1 MKGRNEMTTEEEKGE
16 ELKAIQPVDSNPTTV
31 GASKTFEELSEE
43 YDDWDENI
51 HTYASDRVGHRIR
64 TNSAGAE
71 QISRSLNGD
80 TNPSIFTPRQKRKV
94 RSQSFSERS
103 LRKHS
108 LHGTAKEHAML
119 SKQNSMGSE
128 SNTITSNPS
137 TSASKHDPEF
147 YKAVNEYYNRL
158 ANGFHNEKNYDSL
171 FGTPDYIVKGTTLAA
186 NNNNKASSNSDP
198 HLTTRQFNRS
208 IYWLVHNRRKYG
220 FRHLCMLI
228 LVLVYTL
235 LGAAMFFTIEAKH
248 EHHTVAERKAALD
261 KSLFI
266 IARQLMSLQ
275 NGTDIFANMSSAEE
289 FVKST
294 YISLLKDESLYEG
307 STYWKAS
314 DTDNFKWTYASAFFF
329 SMNLYTTTGYGSIAA
344 ESILGRIC
352 VMWYSMLTI
361 PITLVVI
368 RDLGQATLVCLT
380 KVYAHILVKV
390 RRTMGYLEPHED
402 SMISLPIKFCLM
414 LLAGYLLFTAAFIY
428 LFDDWMGYI
437 PHSGLSFFTSLYFS
451 YISISTIGLGDIM
464 PNNATF
470 HPIIS
475 ILFFFGMPVMKV
487 VNRATYI
494 CIENGV
500 FGAFTLLENSIDRM
514 TSKIKP
520 REEPQPSRRPSRK
533 ISRCSYCSH
542 INDGEEEDKATEL
555 LNGLT
560 IRSLAAFA
568 RTNADVYGGGFGR
581 VNLRKGDLVQSK
593 TSVGQNPD
601 PSP

>member
-1 MKGRNEMTTEEEKGE
+1 MGWLVLVWLCLETSFR
-16 ELKAIQPVDSNPTTV
+16 SY
-31 GASKTFEELSEE
+31 SSSE
-43 YDDWDENI
+43 
-51 HTYASDRVGHRIR
+51 V
-64 TNSAGAE
+64 
-71 QISRSLNGD
+71 
-80 TNPSIFTPRQKRKV
+80 F
-94 RSQSFSERS
+94 
-103 LRKHS
+103 
-108 LHGTAKEHAML
+108 
-119 SKQNSMGSE
+119 
-128 SNTITSNPS
+128 
-137 TSASKHDPEF
+137 PE
-147 YKAVNEYYNRL
+147 
-158 ANGFHNEKNYDSL
+158 
-171 FGTPDYIVKGTTLAA
+171 
-186 NNNNKASSNSDP
+186 
-198 HLTTRQFNRS
+198 FNRS

-248 EHHTVAERKAALD
+248 EHHLVTERKAALD
-261 KSLFI
+261 KSVLI
-266 IARQLMSLQ
+266 IAGQLIYCSPEALTIMKFQ
-275 NGTDIFANMSSAEE
+275 
-289 FVKST
+289 ST

-314 DTDNFKWTYASAFFF
+314 DAENFKWTYASAFFF

-344 ESILGRIC
+344 ESMLGRIC

-368 RDLGQATLVCLT
+368 RDLGQATLVCIT
-380 KVYAHILVKV
+380 KVYTLKV
-390 RRTMGYLEPHED
+390 VFRRTMGYLEPHED

-414 LLAGYLLFTAAFIY
+414 LLAGYLLFAAAFIY

-500 FGAFTLLENSIDRM
+500 FGKLFSVLSTLLLLICSIR
-514 TSKIKP
+514 
-520 REEPQPSRRPSRK
+520 
-533 ISRCSYCSH
+533 
-542 INDGEEEDKATEL
+542 EDKATEL

-593 TSVGQNPD
+593 TSVGQNPE